1 MAGFA
6 WLDALRALGGTQARQ
21 FARHVVLAWFTD
33 TAAYDSLAWSS
44 DLLSARLR
52 RCLMNSAFLE
62 TNSDALFRAHLFR
75 PLNRQAEHLARVL
88 PDGLNG
94 GALMKASIALMLAG
108 ALLPPQGSK
117 AGDKWLRKGGALLDR
132 ELHAQILA
140 DGGHVERSP
149 AVMLDLLQ
157 HLLDLHHVLM
167 LTGRKLPDQLI
178 SSIGNLACALKL
190 VTHPDGGLALFN
202 DSTEDE
208 SSAVIMTLMRAGATG
223 AVERDLVQ
231 LPQTGFHRMAA
242 GRSVLIS
249 RYRPAARTRPRSRG
263 TCRHAVLR
271 VLGRQ
276 RAHDRQLR
284 RASDRRRVA
293 AGPARDRRAFR
304 AGRRRYQFQH
314 AAAVRGARAHA
325 ALGGGAARADRR
337 GAMARCAS

>member
-1 MAGFA
+1 MIP
-6 WLDALRALGGTQARQ
+6 
-21 FARHVVLAWFTD
+21 
-33 TAAYDSLAWSS
+33 SAWSS

-62 TNSDALFRAHLFR
+62 TNSDALFRAHLLR

-94 GALMKASIALMLAG
+94 AALLKASIALMLAG
-108 ALLPPQGSK
+108 ALLPPGFQRRATSGCARAARCWTASCTP
-117 AGDKWLRKGGALLDR
+117 
-132 ELHAQILA
+132 QILA

-157 HLLDLHHVLM
+157 HLLDLHHVLT

-223 AVERDLVQ
+223 AVERDLIQ

-249 RYRPAARTRPRSRG
+249 DAGAPPPHGLDGHAHAG
-263 TCRHAVLR
+263 TLSFEFSHGMERMIVNCGAHPIAEEWRQV
-271 VLGRQ
+271 Q
-276 RAHDRQLR
+276 RAT
-284 RASDRRRVA
+284 A
-293 AGPARDRRAFR
+293 AHSALVVDDTNSSMLLPPRDPL
-304 AGRRRYQFQH
+304 
-314 AAAVRGARAHA
+314 AAAWR
-325 ALGGGAARADRR
+325 
-337 GAMARCAS
+337 